1 MNKIVDKR
9 GRELNGGDY
18 VLIATSCTGTGYMRV
33 AKIKEIGPK
42 ESYGRNIRAVK
53 LRTICGSRWSN
64 EVSKGWVDIGINS
77 TYFDHKTMQYKPIE
91 GDIVISRVVKIDDP
105 TQFLSDN
112 EIEGAKKIG
121 LL

>member
-9 GRELNGGDY
+9 GRELNAGDY
-18 VLIATSCTGTGYMRV
+18 VLIATSCTGTGHMRV
-33 AKIKEIGPK
+33 AKIKEISHK
-42 ESYGRNIRAVK
+42 DYDDENYFLK
-53 LRTICGSRWSN
+53 LRTICGSHYSN
-64 EVSKGWVDIGINS
+64 IVTKGWTDIQLDS
-77 TYFDHKTMQYKPIE
+77 TRWDRKTRQYKPIE
-91 GDIVISRVVKIDDP
+91 GDIVVSRVVKIDDP